1 MTDNPKPPA
10 NLGRFKPMVDT
21 LLQIVGVEA
30 DVGDWARVA
39 AAVDMINDGRMH

>member
-1 MTDNPKPPA
+1 MI
-10 NLGRFKPMVDT
+10 DT
-21 LLQIVGVEA
+21 LLQIVGAEA